1 MKRLAWFGVKTAQG
15 AALFVGDGRL
25 ELVAAEQSA
34 GDGFPNRKIAV
45 LICAGETFESLD
57 DRRAALRAPAKR
69 FGVGHVLVRMKML
82 GFAHDILRQ
91 LADVAHERVTREL
104 AMLDLAQAKFPFAG

>member
-1 MKRLAWFGVKTAQG
+1 MKPFAFSTAKTAQRPD
-15 AALFVGDGRL
+15 LFVADERL
-25 ELVAAEQSA
+25 EFVAAEQSA

-91 LADVAHERVTREL
+91 LDRKSTRL
-104 AMLDLAQAKFPFAG
+104 NSSHLG